1 MQEFIGMGRDARA
14 LWEEIASLAAEL
26 RASAGGKHE
35 SSSPPSP
42 PVHMCVAVK
51 ADQQDLLLLL
61 RAERGGKPGAET
73 PAHPPELHSVPS
85 RVELV
90 VALQCIW

>member
-35 SSSPPSP
+35 SSSLPSP
-42 PVHMCVAVK
+42 PVHVCYHQGRPAGS
-51 ADQQDLLLLL
+51 AAAAQS
-61 RAERGGKPGAET
+61 RAWRKTREGNT
-73 PAHPPELHSVPS
+73 CSS
-85 RVELV
+85 S
-90 VALQCIW
+90 